1 MHLSEHAM
9 RNKELYM
16 QCTQLVPSP
25 LLPLTGTLE
34 NLIHLASVDTKSL
47 HLSVSFCVSPLLS
60 SSNHCK
66 NSQVSPIPCIHIAR
80 RPNQNYQF

>member
-16 QCTQLVPSP
+16 QCKQLVPSP

-47 HLSVSFCVSPLLS
+47 HLSVSFCVTSFIIIISL
-60 SSNHCK
+60 
-66 NSQVSPIPCIHIAR
+66 
-80 RPNQNYQF
+80 